1 MIASLQSSRVF
12 ALSILAGLIAGGIAV
27 AANAALVQPYTN
39 AIVELWIDELLA
51 EGEFDEEE
59 FDLQTQS
66 IYSSQVTGYI
76 INGLAA
82 GALVGGVYVF
92 SSSSS
97 SSSSNSKL
105 PTAAAA
111 RTTITSPFKVA
122 VMIAGAAWFV
132 LYVVPAVK
140 YPPSPEA
147 LLDSEAAGSY
157 YPLYAGYVTVSGLS
171 ALGIAT
177 GFRRVKRKDKVF
189 GMAALYLAVMA
200 AVFFAFPDYQEDTLL
215 FPQPVVNA
223 WRASISAAMT
233 ALWFAAG
240 MISGLLWTYGRKSA
254 KAV

>member
-1 MIASLQSSRVF
+1 MVASLQSSRVF

-59 FDLQTQS
+59 FDLQAQS

-82 GALVGGVYVF
+82 GALVGGVYIF
-92 SSSSS
+92 S

-111 RTTITSPFKVA
+111 TTITSPFKVA

-177 GFRRVKRKDKVF
+177 GFRRVKRKDKMF

>member
-51 EGEFDEEE
+51 GGEFDEEE

-92 SSSSS
+92 SSS
-97 SSSSNSKL
+97 NSKL
-105 PTAAAA
+105 PTAAA
-111 RTTITSPFKVA
+111 TTITITGPFKVA

-140 YPPSPEA
+140 YPSSPEA

-177 GFRRVKRKDKVF
+177 VFRRVKRKDKMF

-223 WRASISAAMT
+223 WRAFISAAMT

>member
-1 MIASLQSSRVF
+1 MAKMIASLQSSRVF

-92 SSSSS
+92 SSSS
-97 SSSSNSKL
+97 NSKL
-105 PTAAAA
+105 PTAATTT
-111 RTTITSPFKVA
+111 TTITSPFKVA

-140 YPPSPEA
+140 YPSSPEA

>member
-1 MIASLQSSRVF
+1 MIASLQSNRVF

-92 SSSSS
+92 SSSS
-97 SSSSNSKL
+97 NSKL
-105 PTAAAA
+105 PTAAA

-140 YPPSPEA
+140 YPSSPEA

-223 WRASISAAMT
+223 WRAFISATMT

>member
-39 AIVELWIDELLA
+39 AIIELWIDELLA

-97 SSSSNSKL
+97 SSNSKL
-105 PTAAAA
+105 PTAA
-111 RTTITSPFKVA
+111 TTITSPFKVA

-140 YPPSPEA
+140 YPSSPEA

-171 ALGIAT
+171 ALGVAT

-200 AVFFAFPDYQEDTLL
+200 AVFFAFPDHQEDTLL

>member
-97 SSSSNSKL
+97 SSNSKL
-105 PTAAAA
+105 PTAA
-111 RTTITSPFKVA
+111 TTITSPFKVA

-140 YPPSPEA
+140 YPSSPEA

-171 ALGIAT
+171 ALGVAT

-200 AVFFAFPDYQEDTLL
+200 AVFFAFPDHQEDTLL

>member
-51 EGEFDEEE
+51 EGEFDEAE

-92 SSSSS
+92 SSS
-97 SSSSNSKL
+97 NSKL
-105 PTAAAA
+105 PTAAA

-171 ALGIAT
+171 ALGIAA

-223 WRASISAAMT
+223 WRAFISATMT

>member
-59 FDLQTQS
+59 FDLQAQS

-97 SSSSNSKL
+97 SSSNSKL
-105 PTAAAA
+105 STAATT
-111 RTTITSPFKVA
+111 TTITSPFKVA

-147 LLDSEAAGSY
+147 LLDSEAASSY

-177 GFRRVKRKDKVF
+177 GFRRVKRKDKMF
-189 GMAALYLAVMA
+189 GMAALYLVVMA

>member
-59 FDLQTQS
+59 FDLQAQS

-97 SSSSNSKL
+97 NSKL
-105 PTAAAA
+105 PTAAAT
-111 RTTITSPFKVA
+111 TTITSPFKVA

-147 LLDSEAAGSY
+147 LLDSDAAGSY

-177 GFRRVKRKDKVF
+177 GFRRVKRKDKMF
-189 GMAALYLAVMA
+189 GTAALYLAVMA

-223 WRASISAAMT
+223 WRAFISATMT

>member
-59 FDLQTQS
+59 FDLQAQS

-97 SSSSNSKL
+97 SSSNSKL
-105 PTAAAA
+105 STAAT
-111 RTTITSPFKVA
+111 TTITSPFKVA
-122 VMIAGAAWFV
+122 VMIAGVAWFV

-147 LLDSEAAGSY
+147 LLDSEAASSY

-177 GFRRVKRKDKVF
+177 GFRRVKRKDKMF

>member
-39 AIVELWIDELLA
+39 AIVKLWIDELLA

-59 FDLQTQS
+59 FDLQAQS

-97 SSSSNSKL
+97 SSNSKL
-105 PTAAAA
+105 STAATTI
-111 RTTITSPFKVA
+111 TTITSPFKVA
-122 VMIAGAAWFV
+122 VMIAGVAWFV

-147 LLDSEAAGSY
+147 LLDSEAASSY

-177 GFRRVKRKDKVF
+177 GFRRVKRKDKMF
-189 GMAALYLAVMA
+189 GMAALYLVVMA

>member
-12 ALSILAGLIAGGIAV
+12 ALSILAGLIASGIAV

-97 SSSSNSKL
+97 DSKL
-105 PTAAAA
+105 PTVAA
-111 RTTITSPFKVA
+111 TSPFKVA

-189 GMAALYLAVMA
+189 GMAVLYLAVMA

-223 WRASISAAMT
+223 WRAFISAAMT

-254 KAV
+254 KAI

>member
-92 SSSSS
+92 SSSS
-97 SSSSNSKL
+97 NSKL
-105 PTAAAA
+105 PTAAA

-140 YPPSPEA
+140 YPSSPEA

-223 WRASISAAMT
+223 WRAFISAAMT

>member
-1 MIASLQSSRVF
+1 VAKMIASLQSSRVF

-51 EGEFDEEE
+51 GGEFDEEE

-92 SSSSS
+92 SSSSD
-97 SSSSNSKL
+97 SKL
-105 PTAAAA
+105 PTAAA

-140 YPPSPEA
+140 YPSSPEA

-177 GFRRVKRKDKVF
+177 VFRRVKRKDKMF

-223 WRASISAAMT
+223 WRAFISATMT

>member
-97 SSSSNSKL
+97 SDSKL
-105 PTAAAA
+105 PTAAATTTT
-111 RTTITSPFKVA
+111 TTITSPFKVA

-140 YPPSPEA
+140 YPSSPEA

-171 ALGIAT
+171 ALGVAT

-200 AVFFAFPDYQEDTLL
+200 AVFFAFPDHQEDTLL

>member
-1 MIASLQSSRVF
+1 MVASLQSSRVF

-39 AIVELWIDELLA
+39 AIDELWIDELLA

-59 FDLQTQS
+59 FDLQAQS

-92 SSSSS
+92 SSSS
-97 SSSSNSKL
+97 NSKL
-105 PTAAAA
+105 PTAATTA
-111 RTTITSPFKVA
+111 TTITSPFKVA

-132 LYVVPAVK
+132 LHVVPAVK
-140 YPPSPEA
+140 YPPSSEA
-147 LLDSEAAGSY
+147 LFDSEAAGSY

-177 GFRRVKRKDKVF
+177 GFRRVKRKDKMF

-240 MISGLLWTYGRKSA
+240 MISGLLWTYGKKSA

>member
-82 GALVGGVYVF
+82 GALIGGVYVF
-92 SSSSS
+92 
-97 SSSSNSKL
+97 SSSNSKL
-105 PTAAAA
+105 PTAA
-111 RTTITSPFKVA
+111 RTTTITSPFKVA

-140 YPPSPEA
+140 YPSSPEA

-177 GFRRVKRKDKVF
+177 VFRRVKRKDKMF

-215 FPQPVVNA
+215 FPQAVVNA
-223 WRASISAAMT
+223 WRAFISATMT

>member
-97 SSSSNSKL
+97 SNSKL

-111 RTTITSPFKVA
+111 TITSPFKVA

-177 GFRRVKRKDKVF
+177 GFRRVKRKDKMF

-223 WRASISAAMT
+223 WRAFISAAMT

>member
-1 MIASLQSSRVF
+1 MAKMIASLQSSRVF

-51 EGEFDEEE
+51 GGEFDEEE

-92 SSSSS
+92 SSSS
-97 SSSSNSKL
+97 NSKL
-105 PTAAAA
+105 PTAAA

-140 YPPSPEA
+140 YPSSPEA

-177 GFRRVKRKDKVF
+177 VFRRVKRKDKMF

-223 WRASISAAMT
+223 WRAFISATMT

>member
-12 ALSILAGLIAGGIAV
+12 ALSILAGFIAGGIAV

-59 FDLQTQS
+59 FDLQAQS

-97 SSSSNSKL
+97 NSKL
-105 PTAAAA
+105 PTAAAT
-111 RTTITSPFKVA
+111 TTITSPFKVA

-157 YPLYAGYVTVSGLS
+157 YLLYAGYVTVSGLS

-177 GFRRVKRKDKVF
+177 GFRRVKRKDKMF
-189 GMAALYLAVMA
+189 GTAALYLAVMA
-200 AVFFAFPDYQEDTLL
+200 AVFFAFPDYQEDMLL
-215 FPQPVVNA
+215 FPQPAVNA

>member
-59 FDLQTQS
+59 FDLQAQS

-97 SSSSNSKL
+97 SSSNSKL
-105 PTAAAA
+105 STAAT
-111 RTTITSPFKVA
+111 TTITSPFKVA
-122 VMIAGAAWFV
+122 VMIAGVAWFV

-147 LLDSEAAGSY
+147 LLDSEAASSY

-177 GFRRVKRKDKVF
+177 GFRRVKRKDKMF
-189 GMAALYLAVMA
+189 GMAALYLVVMA

>member
-51 EGEFDEEE
+51 GGEFDEEE

-92 SSSSS
+92 SSS
-97 SSSSNSKL
+97 NSKL
-105 PTAAAA
+105 PTAAA
-111 RTTITSPFKVA
+111 TTITITGPFKVA

-140 YPPSPEA
+140 YPSSPEA

-177 GFRRVKRKDKVF
+177 VFRRVKRKDKMF

-223 WRASISAAMT
+223 WRAFISATMT

>member
-51 EGEFDEEE
+51 GGEFDEEE

-92 SSSSS
+92 SSSSD
-97 SSSSNSKL
+97 SKL
-105 PTAAAA
+105 PTAAA

-140 YPPSPEA
+140 YPSSPEA

-177 GFRRVKRKDKVF
+177 VFRRVKRKDKMF

-223 WRASISAAMT
+223 WRAFISATMT

>member
-27 AANAALVQPYTN
+27 AANAALVQSYTN

-59 FDLQTQS
+59 FDLQAQS

-92 SSSSS
+92 SSSS
-97 SSSSNSKL
+97 NSKL
-105 PTAAAA
+105 PTAAATT
-111 RTTITSPFKVA
+111 TTITSPFKVA

-177 GFRRVKRKDKVF
+177 GFRRVKRKDKMF
-189 GMAALYLAVMA
+189 GMAALYLAMMA

>member
-39 AIVELWIDELLA
+39 VIVELWIDELLA
-51 EGEFDEEE
+51 GGEFDEEE

-92 SSSSS
+92 SG
-97 SSSSNSKL
+97 SSNSKL
-105 PTAAAA
+105 PTAAA

-140 YPPSPEA
+140 YPSSPEA

-177 GFRRVKRKDKVF
+177 VFRRVKRKDKMF

-200 AVFFAFPDYQEDTLL
+200 AVFFAFPDYQEHTLL

-223 WRASISAAMT
+223 WRAFISATMT

>member
-97 SSSSNSKL
+97 NSKL
-105 PTAAAA
+105 PTAAA

-140 YPPSPEA
+140 YPSSPEA

-223 WRASISAAMT
+223 WRAFISAAMT

>member
-97 SSSSNSKL
+97 SNSKL
-105 PTAAAA
+105 PTAA
-111 RTTITSPFKVA
+111 TTTITITSPFKVA

-140 YPPSPEA
+140 YPSSPEA

-223 WRASISAAMT
+223 WRAFISAAMT

>member
-1 MIASLQSSRVF
+1 MIASLQSNRVF

-97 SSSSNSKL
+97 NSKL
-105 PTAAAA
+105 PTAAA
-111 RTTITSPFKVA
+111 TTITITSPFKVA

-140 YPPSPEA
+140 YPSSPEA

-223 WRASISAAMT
+223 WRAFISATMT

>member
-1 MIASLQSSRVF
+1 MVASLQSSRVF

-39 AIVELWIDELLA
+39 AIVELGIDELLA

-59 FDLQTQS
+59 FDLQAQS

-97 SSSSNSKL
+97 NSKL

-111 RTTITSPFKVA
+111 TTTTTITSPFKIA
-122 VMIAGAAWFV
+122 IMIAGAAWFV

-157 YPLYAGYVTVSGLS
+157 YLLYAGYVTVSGLS

-177 GFRRVKRKDKVF
+177 GFRRVKRKDKMF

-223 WRASISAAMT
+223 WRAFISATMT

-240 MISGLLWTYGRKSA
+240 MISGLLWTYGRKSV

>member
-12 ALSILAGLIAGGIAV
+12 ALSILAGLIASGIAV

-59 FDLQTQS
+59 FDLQAQS

-97 SSSSNSKL
+97 SNSKL

-111 RTTITSPFKVA
+111 TSPFKVA

-157 YPLYAGYVTVSGLS
+157 YPLYVGYVTVSGLS

-177 GFRRVKRKDKVF
+177 VFRRVKRKDKVF

>member
-39 AIVELWIDELLA
+39 AIIELWIDELLA

-97 SSSSNSKL
+97 SSNSKL
-105 PTAAAA
+105 PTAA
-111 RTTITSPFKVA
+111 TTITSPFKVA

-140 YPPSPEA
+140 YPSSPEA

-254 KAV
+254 KAI

>member
-1 MIASLQSSRVF
+1 MVASLQSSRVF

-27 AANAALVQPYTN
+27 AVNAALVQPYTN
-39 AIVELWIDELLA
+39 AIVELGIDELLA

-59 FDLQTQS
+59 FDLQAQS

-97 SSSSNSKL
+97 NSKL
-105 PTAAAA
+105 PTAAA
-111 RTTITSPFKVA
+111 TTIITITSPFKIA

-157 YPLYAGYVTVSGLS
+157 YLLYAGYVTVSGLS

-223 WRASISAAMT
+223 WRAFISATMT

>member
-59 FDLQTQS
+59 FDLQAQS

-97 SSSSNSKL
+97 SSNSKL
-105 PTAAAA
+105 STAATTI
-111 RTTITSPFKVA
+111 TTITSPFKVA
-122 VMIAGAAWFV
+122 VMIAGVAWFV

-147 LLDSEAAGSY
+147 LLDSEAASSY

-177 GFRRVKRKDKVF
+177 GFRRVKRKDKMF
-189 GMAALYLAVMA
+189 GMAALYLVVMA

>member
-1 MIASLQSSRVF
+1 VAKMIASLQSSRVF

-97 SSSSNSKL
+97 SSNSKL
-105 PTAAAA
+105 PTAA
-111 RTTITSPFKVA
+111 TTITSPFKVA

-140 YPPSPEA
+140 YPSSPEA

-171 ALGIAT
+171 ALGVAT

-200 AVFFAFPDYQEDTLL
+200 AVFFAFPDHQEDTLL

>member
-92 SSSSS
+92 SSSS
-97 SSSSNSKL
+97 NSKL
-105 PTAAAA
+105 PTAAA

-140 YPPSPEA
+140 YPSSPEA

-177 GFRRVKRKDKVF
+177 VFRRVKRKDKMF

-223 WRASISAAMT
+223 WRAFISATMT

>member
-1 MIASLQSSRVF
+1 MAKMIASLQSSRVF

-92 SSSSS
+92 SSSS
-97 SSSSNSKL
+97 NSKL
-105 PTAAAA
+105 PTAATTAI
-111 RTTITSPFKVA
+111 TITSPFKIA

-140 YPPSPEA
+140 YPSSPEA

-177 GFRRVKRKDKVF
+177 GFRRVKRKDKMF

>member
-1 MIASLQSSRVF
+1 MVASLQSSRVF

-59 FDLQTQS
+59 FDLQAQS

-82 GALVGGVYVF
+82 GALVGGMYVF

-97 SSSSNSKL
+97 NNSKL
-105 PTAAAA
+105 PTAATAT
-111 RTTITSPFKVA
+111 TTITSPFKVA

-140 YPPSPEA
+140 YPSSPEA

-177 GFRRVKRKDKVF
+177 GFRRVKRKDKMF
-189 GMAALYLAVMA
+189 GMAALYLVVMA

-240 MISGLLWTYGRKSA
+240 MISGLLWTYGRKSV

>member
-97 SSSSNSKL
+97 SDSKL
-105 PTAAAA
+105 PTA
-111 RTTITSPFKVA
+111 TTTTITITSPFKVA

-132 LYVVPAVK
+132 LYVVPVVK
-140 YPPSPEA
+140 YPSSPEA

-177 GFRRVKRKDKVF
+177 GFRKVKRKDKVF

-200 AVFFAFPDYQEDTLL
+200 VVFFAFPDYQEDTLL

-223 WRASISAAMT
+223 WRAFISAAMT

-254 KAV
+254 EAV

>member
-1 MIASLQSSRVF
+1 MVASLQSSRVF

-27 AANAALVQPYTN
+27 TANAALVQPYTN

-59 FDLQTQS
+59 FDLQAQS

-97 SSSSNSKL
+97 NNSKL
-105 PTAAAA
+105 PTAAA
-111 RTTITSPFKVA
+111 TTTTTSPFKVA

-157 YPLYAGYVTVSGLS
+157 YSLYAGYVTVSGLS
-171 ALGIAT
+171 ALGIAI
-177 GFRRVKRKDKVF
+177 GFRKVKRKDKMF
-189 GMAALYLAVMA
+189 GMAALYLVVMA

-233 ALWFAAG
+233 ALWFATG